1 MAPRTS
7 KVPGRPPSC
16 GLDERARAP
25 DPSHAAP
32 ALGPMDD
39 YLDHLAQLARMA
51 SLLERLP
58 DAADAIRR
66 WRCVGEAERGPEPA
80 PKPNDAILQAYG
92 ELDPLIRRAFDAVV
106 AGLDKLAQSAV
117 ELCARTPDPPRDSEI
132 EACAE
137 IGAAMRQLLERALAI
152 AESARPRNSAA
163 LPTRCRELR
172 MRRRTDRAQGLQ

>member
-7 KVPGRPPSC
+7 KIPGRPPSSW
-16 GLDERARAP
+16 LDVGVRAHE
-25 DPSHAAP
+25 SSQFAP
-32 ALGPMDD
+32 ALGPMDG

-66 WRCVGEAERGPEPA
+66 WRRVGEAKRAPEPA
-80 PKPNDAILQAYG
+80 YKPNDEILQAYG

-106 AGLDKLAQSAV
+106 AGLDKLAESAV
-117 ELCARTPDPPRDSEI
+117 ALCVRTPDPPRASEI

-163 LPTRCRELR
+163 LPARHRELR
-172 MRRRTDRAQGLQ
+172 LRRRTDRVSGLQ